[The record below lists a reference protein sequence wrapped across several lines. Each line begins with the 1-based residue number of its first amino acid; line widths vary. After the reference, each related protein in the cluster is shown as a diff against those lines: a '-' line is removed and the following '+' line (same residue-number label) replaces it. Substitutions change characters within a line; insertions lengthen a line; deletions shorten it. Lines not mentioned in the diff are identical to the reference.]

1 MDELV
6 AFVAAELSARA
17 DPESA
22 AAMAAYMKTD
32 MPFYGVKT
40 PERRR
45 ILREVMRRFR
55 VTSHRD
61 YERAVT
67 ALWRRPH
74 REEKYL
80 AIDVAGSYP
89 VHIVL
94 ASVPVYR
101 TMVTEGAWWDLVD
114 GVAADLVGKVARD
127 QPAEMGP
134 ILDEW
139 IDDPDMWLRRT
150 AIIAQLRHKGA
161 TDEARLFRYCLA
173 RAHEREF
180 FIRKAIGWALR
191 EYAKTDP
198 DAVRRFVLDNREMW
212 SGLTYREATK
222 HLEVPPR

>member
-1 MDELV
+1 VDEMV

-17 DPESA
+17 DPEAA
-22 AAMAAYMKTD
+22 AAMAKYMKTD

-40 PERRR
+40 PERNR
-45 ILREVMRRFR
+45 IVREVVRRFP
-55 VTSHRD
+55 VASHRD

-67 ALWRRPH
+67 ALWRLPH

-80 AIDVAGSYP
+80 AIDVARAYP
-89 VHIVL
+89 AHIVF
-94 ASVPVYR
+94 ASVPLYR
-101 TMVTEGAWWDLVD
+101 RMVTEGAWWDLVD
-114 GVAADLVGKVARD
+114 GVAAGLIGKMA
-127 QPAEMGP
+127 
-134 ILDEW
+134 LDEPDEMW
-139 IDDPDMWLRRT
+139 PLLDQWVDDADLWLRRT

-191 EYAKTDP
+191 EYGKTAP
-198 DAVRRFVLDNREMW
+198 EAVRRFVLDNCDVW

-222 HLEVPPR
+222 HLGVPPR